1 MAGDRKG
8 KTAKC
13 ELVHTSD
20 AGGSLQKSGAT
31 HEEEPMADLVARS
44 RPAYS
49 LPISNH
55 FKVVC
60 LFCLLGLALA
70 AALVPMIAP
79 ETLNWTLSHIE

>member
-1 MAGDRKG
+1 M
-8 KTAKC
+8 
-13 ELVHTSD
+13 S
-20 AGGSLQKSGAT
+20 
-31 HEEEPMADLVARS
+31 DLVARS

-49 LPISNH
+49 LFLSTN

-60 LFCLLGLALA
+60 LFCLLGLAFA